1 MLLDVLANMSMSVEV
16 PEVSEDCLYL
26 NVYTPSKPGDN
37 SKLPVSLWSEF
48 H

>member
-1 MLLDVLANMSMSVEV
+1 MDLLDNVSMSVEV

-37 SKLPVSLWSEF
+37 SKLPVRLWSEF